1 MPLLLGHLFYL
12 DETLLYVLPPLSR
25 CKIADN
31 FSFTSILFVSL
42 KVMTLILCICIKE
55 VWKGGP
61 N

>member
-55 VWKGGP
+55 V
-61 N
+61 